1 MATMNEIEKLT
12 EVYALARGNL
22 AAAVEHLQAR
32 LDAVKREHLKDI
44 RKCVA
49 LAKDAE
55 AELRAVITGNK
66 ELFDKPRTV
75 TLHGVKV
82 GLQKAKGTVSWAD
95 EDAVI
100 KRIRAQLPKD
110 QAELLIRTE
119 EHVHKPG
126 VYDLAAAD
134 LKRLGIE
141 IKGAGDVPVIKD
153 TTGEVDKLVDALLKD
168 QGDEA

>member
-1 MATMNEIEKLT
+1 MATLQDIEKLT
-12 EVYALARGNL
+12 ETYAAARGQL
-22 AAAVEHLQAR
+22 AEHVGGLTAKIDALKRQHLREIRAAV
-32 LDAVKREHLKDI
+32 AV
-44 RKCVA
+44 
-49 LAKDAE
+49 AKDAE
-55 AELRAVITGNK
+55 AALQAAITASPD
-66 ELFDKPRTV
+66 LFDKPRTR

-82 GLQKAKGTVSWAD
+82 GLQKARGTVTWGD

-119 EHVHKPG
+119 EKVHKPG
-126 VYDLAAAD
+126 VYDLSAAD

-168 QGDEA
+168 EGEGI